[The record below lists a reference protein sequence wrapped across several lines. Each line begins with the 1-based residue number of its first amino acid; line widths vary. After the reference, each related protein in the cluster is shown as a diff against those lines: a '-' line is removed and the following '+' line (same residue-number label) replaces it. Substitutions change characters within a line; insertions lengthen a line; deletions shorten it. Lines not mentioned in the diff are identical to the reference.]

1 VRRRALLRAP
11 EIEAPVSARFEELDW
26 QDTRMGELTLRRR
39 ADPAT
44 GEQIYE
50 VKLKDE
56 YLMSS
61 LFTVAEEELA
71 TLGLAAAAGS
81 DLRVLVGG
89 LGLGY
94 TAATALI
101 DARVGWLTVID
112 ALPAV
117 IGWHERELLPV
128 SAQLVR
134 DERVSL
140 VHDDFFAVV
149 RRAPG
154 SEDVRYDVI
163 LLDVDHSPR
172 HTLDPSHADLY
183 TAAGLESL
191 ARHLADGGVFALWS
205 DDPPDADFLSTVS
218 SVFDDTK
225 AHVVEFAN
233 RLTGGTSSNTVYVA
247 ARRYSAVGRTLNGS
261 SNEGATVS
269 TPADHVEPH
278 HIPEPGEPSV
288 PEIEVD
294 ETVAPRPEEEVA
306 DVARAEPDVGDH
318 APSAGRDR

>member
-1 VRRRALLRAP
+1 M
-11 EIEAPVSARFEELDW
+11 SARFEELDW

-50 VKLKDE
+50 VKLNDE

-71 TLGLAAAAGS
+71 TLGLAAAAGD

-94 TAATALI
+94 TAATALA
-101 DARVGWLTVID
+101 DERVGSLTVID
-112 ALPAV
+112 ALAAV

-140 VHDDFFAVV
+140 VNDDFFAVV

-154 SEDVRYDVI
+154 TGDELYDAI

-172 HTLDPSHADLY
+172 HTLDPTHADLY
-183 TAAGLESL
+183 TAAGLASL
-191 ARHLADGGVFALWS
+191 ARHLADGGIFALWS
-205 DDPPDADFLSTVS
+205 DDPPDADFLSTLS
-218 SVFDDTK
+218 SVFDDAT
-225 AHVVEFAN
+225 AHVVDFAN

-247 ARRYSAVGRTLNGS
+247 ARRPGAGGHTLDGS
-261 SNEGATVS
+261 SNEGVTVS
-269 TPADHVEPH
+269 TGAEHAEPH
-278 HIPEPGEPSV
+278 RIPEPGEPSV

-294 ETVAPRPEEEVA
+294 ETVAPRPEEEIA
-306 DVARAEPDVGDH
+306 DVARAEPDVDDH
-318 APSAGRDR
+318 SPSAG